1 MATPKKKRCLICNF
15 YISKTNWSKHIKSK
29 KHLEKEKKLKEKYCF
44 YCDIVIQDDKLFN
57 HLRSSAHKEKVKRLK
72 KHINAFNIRK
82 QQKRHIDDIKFET
95 DDYIVK
101 KSEEALEKCFLTLR
115 VIPKGEVSTVDVLI
129 VEIPDL
135 MFEMIKNIVT
145 CKSIK
150 LQLVLSGEFLKFN
163 PATGKEEFQEMVV
176 PSKNKIIMREGEI
189 KSVIHDLLYQ
199 IKEAIESWDNN
210 EGYWHLKRVIYID
223 FKLREYKAL

>member
-1 MATPKKKRCLICNF
+1 MATPKKKRCLICKLD
-15 YISKTNWSKHIKSK
+15 ISKTNWSKHIKSK
-29 KHLEKEKKLKEKYCF
+29 KHLEKEKKLEKKRKEKYCF
-44 YCDIVIQDDKLFN
+44 YCDIVIPEDELFN
-57 HLRSSAHKEKVKRLK
+57 HLRSSTHKEKVKIRFKGIK

-82 QQKRHIDDIKFET
+82 QRKRHIDDIEFET

-150 LQLVLSGEFLKFN
+150 LQLVLSG
-163 PATGKEEFQEMVV
+163 
-176 PSKNKIIMREGEI
+176 
-189 KSVIHDLLYQ
+189 
-199 IKEAIESWDNN
+199 
-210 EGYWHLKRVIYID
+210 
-223 FKLREYKAL
+223 